1 MQPIRGPLLLRPRR
15 LAKRGRVGREWS
27 ALLFFAPALRARS
40 GPATCAPTPALR
52 ASRNPPLVRT
62 RELGA
67 AACNA
72 VLLGSDLGRA
82 LSFSV
87 PEFLTLVFSLSP
99 RNCEEQNQPG
109 SKLGMFLKT

>member
-1 MQPIRGPLLLRPRR
+1 MVQEKRR
-15 LAKRGRVGREWS
+15 WSRRWEDMEWS

-87 PEFLTLVFSLSP
+87 PGFLTLVFSLSP